1 MEANCTYIIVPSA
14 EIKGQEQDFYLSI
27 YVNCELRD
35 CEVKRVFHP
44 EDPNDNHDEFLP
56 TFIPEELEK
65 VQVAPAWK

>member
-1 MEANCTYIIVPSA
+1 VPSA

-27 YVNCELRD
+27 YVSCELRD

-44 EDPNDNHDEFLP
+44 EDPNDNQDEFLP

-65 VQVAPAWK
+65 V